1 MPPLGTDRQAEPD
14 LAECGSRH
22 REPDDVLRHR
32 RDPDQVSYEQGGP
45 LFAAI
50 WLAEP
55 RHIGTF
61 AIGQHGKAA
70 HEQARHAGPMLA
82 DAFGQLCSCHARH
95 HQVESGV
102 RFQDL
107 ESPWATIERSWRP
120 RIAHAYATPPR
131 VVERLR
137 RIDNP

>member
-22 REPDDVLRHR
+22 LEPDDVLRHR

-70 HEQARHAGPMLA
+70 HEQAGMPGQCWRMLLA
-82 DAFGQLCSCHARH
+82 SSVPVMPGITRSNPESAFK
-95 HQVESGV
+95 
-102 RFQDL
+102 
-107 ESPWATIERSWRP
+107 I
-120 RIAHAYATPPR
+120 
-131 VVERLR
+131 LR
-137 RIDNP
+137 ALGHN